1 MKNRVDIFREWRK
14 EESEGKVRFTFPA
27 PEGAGI
33 RPLGFDYINDAAMD
47 AMRWYGFRFGLVT
60 GEPDVPVRVT
70 AGFAGGRKLEAA
82 FALAEP
88 GAHSCGLALSDFDI
102 ERAKTNIW
110 RELMWL
116 EICPDGGN
124 VKAACGTAADSAE
137 AALIR
142 GENAGTA
149 CGKEAESVEAALAR
163 RVNAE
168 TACRKEAESVEAILA
183 DRGNADEVSAD
194 GDCTEKVSA
203 ERRLIKVVSA
213 ELLQGSSIAV
223 ETDVLGKSGNSGET
237 VRYTVTVHNCLGQC
251 QWVRAVQA
259 VEGWE
264 SMYATVTPERFLLQP
279 YGSCQVEIS
288 VQVHDYMPAGA
299 HEKTIVRFV
308 PEGNSAGGQEV
319 AFMTLR
325 ALEHPYIYHRK
336 EKWAEVAE
344 NIRREEVFRPG
355 FEKLCRDAD
364 SWEVPPM
371 VPFGERDYCCDTFQE
386 HYIMSCA
393 YMYSIT
399 GDKRYAEKIAAFFRL
414 FTDPETGYPVRKKG
428 CSQSYVQEGHFFQHL
443 ALAYDM
449 IYGAGVLSEEEHRR
463 IGLCFRIYMEILD
476 RHICCGHISNWTLSE
491 LTGAVYCA
499 MALQDYE
506 RMERFL
512 FGPCG
517 SFEQLSHG
525 AFSDGWWYECS
536 VGYNIWVSSM
546 FLHTAHAL
554 LPFGINL
561 IHNHFPI
568 SYGKEVD
575 SINKGETREI
585 RHGMYNEKWGGI
597 RKSYIRIKDLFDAVI
612 PFLDERGVLFG
623 INDSDEKKIE
633 GVHFGSTFDLAYT
646 YYRDPAYIPIIRSF
660 DMVDPVFGHA
670 YLPEEAG
677 ANTAAGA
684 NAAEAKVVTG
694 HGNKAGKHVKEGRR
708 FSNACSDNIGI
719 AMLRSQTKG
728 RAPGEQ
734 IQAVLRYGSHG
745 YAHGHFD
752 RTELL
757 SVMRYGRSFFNPE
770 HLWWGYGHFMYKFY
784 VQNSNTKNMVVVDG
798 KMQIPADARKIL
810 FYSGEKLQASGV
822 RTVSRWGYPPF
833 GGMIYREGESLEER
847 CEYNASDLPS
857 YDAAP
862 YGEITEGTEPV
873 VQTRVMAVLD
883 DCIVIFDSLQGE
895 REHRYESLMQI
906 KGFRSL
912 KSAGERGSVSPDCHT
927 GKKSED
933 PRSDEQF
940 ITDCFWYEAEGETVA
955 SFTTKYGR
963 GEDSRGCRSHY
974 NVGGCLCMDVYTA
987 WPLKTRQ
994 CLGLAAE
1001 DLGQKSPYSL
1011 KVWEDE
1017 SCREKISAN
1026 PWLLGARKIDVAL
1039 CPDSHTLKLEVLL
1052 KPLYSEQMYP
1062 HDSGQCLFLGN
1073 AFLELEDGRK
1083 APLHELP
1090 VKCTN
1095 IDGGM
1100 GIGKD
1105 YEGGRVLIEGEE
1117 YSDAIPVSTLDHSK
1131 AGVLEYDLA
1140 GIRAVGLTG
1149 IVGVDNF
1156 PGDESQRRRTYGV
1169 AQRAVYGRF
1178 ITVIEPHEGTAKIAS
1193 VEGLSENRVRVRYQD
1208 GRWQEITAED
1218 MDGTPRVSLC
1228 AFAEGAYVYESTDR
1242 VR

>member
-1 MKNRVDIFREWRK
+1 M
-14 EESEGKVRFTFPA
+14 
-27 PEGAGI
+27 
-33 RPLGFDYINDAAMD
+33 YI
-47 AMRWYGFRFGLVT
+47 WFGLVT
-60 GEPDVPVRVT
+60 GEPDVQVTVT

-82 FALAEP
+82 FTLAEP
-88 GAHSCGLALSDFDI
+88 GAHSCDLALADFDI

-110 RELMWL
+110 RELVWL

-124 VKAACGTAADSAE
+124 TKA
-137 AALIR
+137 
-142 GENAGTA
+142 A
-149 CGKEAESVEAALAR
+149 CGKEA
-163 RVNAE
+163 
-168 TACRKEAESVEAILA
+168 
-183 DRGNADEVSAD
+183 D
-194 GDCTEKVSA
+194 
-203 ERRLIKVVSA
+203 VVSA
-213 ELLQGSSIAV
+213 ELLRGSSISI
-223 ETDVLGKSGNSGET
+223 ETDVLGKSGDAGET
-237 VRYTVTVHNCLGQC
+237 VRYSVTVHNCLGHS
-251 QWVRAVQA
+251 QWVKASQA

-264 SMYATVTPERFLLQP
+264 SMYATVEPERFLLEP
-279 YGSCQVEIS
+279 YGCCRVEIS

-299 HEKTIVRFV
+299 HEKTIVRFL
-308 PEGNSAGGQEV
+308 PECGAGGAQEV
-319 AFMTLR
+319 SFWTLR
-325 ALEHPYIYHRK
+325 KMEHPYIYHTR

-344 NIRREEVFRPG
+344 NIRKEEVFKPG
-355 FEKLCRDAD
+355 FEKLRRDAD

-399 GDKRYAEKIAAFFRL
+399 GEKRYAEKIAAFFRL
-414 FTDPETGYPVRKKG
+414 FTDMETGYPVRKKG

-449 IYGAGVLSEEEHRR
+449 IYGAGVLSEDEHRR
-463 IGLCFRIYMEILD
+463 IELCFRIYMEILD

-499 MALQDYE
+499 MVLQDFE

-561 IHNHFPI
+561 IHNYFPI

-646 YYRDPAYIPIIRSF
+646 YYRDPAYIPIIRGF
-660 DMVDPVFGHA
+660 DMADPVFGHA
-670 YLPEEAG
+670 NLLKEAADTEAG
-677 ANTAAGA
+677 ADAEAADTEAGTDAEAADTAALA
-684 NAAEAKVVTG
+684 NAAESGNAAEK
-694 HGNKAGKHVKEGRR
+694 HGSGTKKGRR
-708 FSNACSDNIGI
+708 FPNACSDNIGI
-719 AMLRSQTKG
+719 AMLRSQTKD
-728 RAPGEQ
+728 RTPGEQ

-757 SVMRYGRSFFNPE
+757 SVMRYGRSFYNPE

-798 KMQIPADARKIL
+798 KMQIPADAWKVL
-810 FYSGEKLQASGV
+810 FYSGEKLQAAGV

-833 GGMIYREGESLEER
+833 GGMVYREGESLEER

-862 YGEITEGTEPV
+862 YGEITEITEPII
-873 VQTRVMAVLD
+873 QTRVMAVLD
-883 DCIVIFDSLQGE
+883 DYVVIFDSLQGE

-906 KGFRSL
+906 KGFQSL
-912 KSAGERGSVSPDCHT
+912 KPVQGMPGMQPETAEEKQGMPTDAAGEQSGAGTGYHGKKRTVSPDGHT

-940 ITDCFWYEAEGETVA
+940 ITDCFWYGAEGETVA
-955 SFTTKYGR
+955 SFETIYGK
-963 GEDSRGCRSHY
+963 GEDLRGTRSSY
-974 NVGGCLCMDVYTA
+974 NTEGSLHMNVYTA

-1001 DLGQKSPYSL
+1001 DLGQKYPYSL
-1011 KVWEDE
+1011 KVWDGENCVE
-1017 SCREKISAN
+1017 SFSAN
-1026 PWLLGARKIDVAL
+1026 PWLLGARKLDIAL
-1039 CPDSHTLKLEVLL
+1039 QPDSNRLKLEIHP

-1062 HDSGQCLFLGN
+1062 HDSGQCLFLGK
-1073 AFLELEDGRK
+1073 AFVELEDGRK
-1083 APLHELP
+1083 LSLSKMPA
-1090 VKCTN
+1090 KRTN
-1095 IDGGM
+1095 IDEGKD
-1100 GIGKD
+1100 IGKD
-1105 YEGGRVLIEGEE
+1105 YQGGRVLSEGEE
-1117 YSDAIPVSTLDHSK
+1117 YPDAIPVSAIDHSRS
-1131 AGVLEYDLA
+1131 GVLEYDLTD
-1140 GIRAVGLTG
+1140 IRAVRLTG
-1149 IVGVDNF
+1149 VIGVDNF
-1156 PGDESQRRRTYGV
+1156 PGDEGQRRRTYGV
-1169 AQRAVYGRF
+1169 AQRAAHGRF
-1178 ITVIEPHEGTAKIAS
+1178 ITVIEPHEGTGKIAS
-1193 VEGLSENRVRVRYQD
+1193 VEGMSENQVRVRYQD
-1208 GRWQEITAED
+1208 GSWQEILAED
-1218 MDGTPRVSLC
+1218 MDGTPKVSLST
-1228 AFAEGAYVYESTDR
+1228 FADGICVYESTDK
-1242 VR
+1242 VW